1 MKFQLRHLVSI
12 ILAFV
17 SSAAVPVFAA
27 DERKAWMDVQSYAVE
42 VQLNDSSDKIVVKET
57 VVFDWK
63 DLKKTP
69 YFDLIQ
75 VQKNGKGMVV
85 KSVSEKGRSLQ
96 FIHDQNRILLTGLQ
110 FTSTSTIELEFRFE
124 GIPADGLI
132 IGKNKFENRTF
143 FGDNW
148 PNRAQNW
155 FACVDHPAD
164 KATIEWKVSAP
175 MKYKVIANGQ
185 LKDQQLLSTDRTFYH
200 YKSEIPLPTKVM
212 VIGVA
217 AFEVVELGKSAGVVL
232 SSWVYPE
239 SAEGAIRDL
248 NCATEILPFFVN
260 YIAPYPFE
268 KLANVQSTTRY
279 GGMENASC
287 IFYDEKALNGKGKVT
302 GLVAHEI
309 AHQWFGNSASEA
321 DWEHIW
327 LSEGFATYF
336 THLYTEYAF
345 GKEEMKNGLK
355 ADRNKIIAFQKK
367 YNRPVVDPSYDDIN
381 NLLNPLSYQKGSWFL
396 HMLRHK
402 MGDEKFKEGIR
413 LYYDKYKLSNAT
425 TDQFREIMEMIHGQ
439 SLVQFFNQWLHTQ
452 QHPVLKLSYAANKR
466 NCTITIEQQTVP
478 LSFSIDVAIKLKNG
492 TVINKTI
499 DVTKKSETV
508 VIPVASGVTKIDW
521 DPEVNLL
528 FETVD

>member
-1 MKFQLRHLVSI
+1 MKFQLIQLVFTFIAFAS
-12 ILAFV
+12 LAAF
-17 SSAAVPVFAA
+17 PVLAA
-27 DERKAWMDVQSYAVE
+27 DERKAWIDVQSYAIEVE
-42 VQLNDSSDKIVVKET
+42 LNDTSDKIVVKET
-57 VVFDWK
+57 VVFDWR
-63 DLKKTP
+63 DTKKTP

-85 KSVSEKGRSLQ
+85 KSVSEKGRQLQ
-96 FIHDQNRILLTGLQ
+96 FIHDQNRLLLTGLQ
-110 FTSTSTIELEFRFE
+110 FTGSSTIELEFRFE

-132 IGKNKFENRTF
+132 IGKNKFDNRTF

-148 PNRAQNW
+148 PNRAHNW

-164 KATIEWKVSAP
+164 KATIEWKVIAP
-175 MKYKVIANGQ
+175 DKYKVIANGQ
-185 LKDQQLLSTDRTFYH
+185 LMDQKLLSTDRTFYQ
-200 YKSEIPLPTKVM
+200 YKSDIPLPTKVM

-217 AFEVVELGKSAGVVL
+217 DFSVNEMPKAAGVPL

-239 SAEGAIRDL
+239 SAESAIRDL
-248 NCATEILPFFVN
+248 NSASEIIPFFVE
-260 YIAPYPFE
+260 YIARYPYE

-287 IFYDEKALNGKGKVT
+287 IFYDENALNGKGKVI

-336 THLYTEYAF
+336 THLYTEHAF
-345 GKEEMKNGLK
+345 GKEEMKNGLR

-381 NLLNPLSYQKGSWFL
+381 NLLNPLSYQKGSWVL
-396 HMLRHK
+396 HMLRNE
-402 MGDEKFKEGIR
+402 MGDQKFQEGIR
-413 LYYDKYKLSNAT
+413 LYYNKFQFSNAS
-425 TDQFREIMEMIHGQ
+425 TDQFREIMEMVYGK
-439 SLVQFFNQWLHTQ
+439 SLQPFFNQWLFNS
-452 QHPVLKLSYAANKR
+452 QHPVLK
-466 NCTITIEQQTVP
+466 CTATSTKKMVTLEIEQQTDP
-478 LSFSIDVAIKLKNG
+478 LTFTIDVAITLKNG
-492 TVINKTI
+492 TQLTKAIHVSKKKETI
-499 DVTKKSETV
+499 T
-508 VIPVASGVTKIDW
+508 IPVNSAMSKIDW